1 MPTLKDIATHCGVS
15 YSTVS
20 RAFNKDS
27 HISEK
32 TRKKILDYAN
42 EVHYI
47 PNAAAVSLKKNETKM
62 IGIVIPKLTNLFY
75 IDLLEFLDRILKKFG
90 YRLLVS
96 FISDDVSSEFH
107 CLELMATAR
116 VDALIIMGCRPENI
130 SYIRQLSAQITIVQL
145 LSNALLELDSVCVD
159 DLKATSMGTQYLIN
173 RGHRKILFVGDT
185 NRSKSYSDTMTRNNI
200 SRENHLFIAGEND
213 CSEILHQMNIFHPT
227 AVMASSIYKENA
239 YRAIRAAGLQ
249 IPDDI
254 SFFAFGDVQWV
265 QLLEITAMAHNLEE
279 ISTALVDQL
288 IYRLR
293 NPYNEQSPAHHILF
307 DTFIRERKSVK
318 YL

>member
-1 MPTLKDIATHCGVS
+1 MLTLKDIAAHCGVS

-27 HISEK
+27 RISES
-32 TRKKILDYAN
+32 TRKRILDYAN

-47 PNAAAVSLKKNETKM
+47 PNAAAISLKKNETKI
-62 IGIVIPKLTNLFY
+62 IGIIIPKLTNPFY
-75 IDLLEFLDRILKKFG
+75 IELLEFLERILKKFG

-96 FISDDVSSEFH
+96 FISNGISSEAN
-107 CLELMATAR
+107 CLESMATAR
-116 VDALIIMGCRPENI
+116 VDALIIMGCEAENKD
-130 SYIRQLSAQITIVQL
+130 YIRRLSNQITILQL
-145 LSNALLELDSVCVD
+145 LSNNLAELDSVCVD
-159 DLKATSMGTQYLIN
+159 DSKATILGTQYLIN
-173 RGHRKILFVGDT
+173 RGHERILFISDNCRAESYYIAMERNKISKE
-185 NRSKSYSDTMTRNNI
+185 NRLSVVEK
-200 SRENHLFIAGEND
+200 ND
-213 CSEILHQMNIFHPT
+213 CNEILYQINKFHPT
-227 AVMASSIYKENA
+227 AVMASSVYKENA
-239 YRAIRAAGLQ
+239 YRAIKAAGLQ

-279 ISTALVDQL
+279 ISTAIVDQL
-288 IYRLR
+288 VYRLR
-293 NPYNEQSPAHHILF
+293 NPYSEQCPASHLLF